1 MAHPTKELQELLEG
15 FHSLKRALEVK
26 SGTCMFGDY
35 AITNAQWLAL
45 DVIGRTENASIKD
58 ICSVLGVTSSAA
70 TQVVNDL
77 VAAGLVQKRPSA
89 KDARAVAVS
98 LSPKTKKV
106 LAQFR
111 TGMLQ
116 NMSKLFS
123 VLTKEEFETYRAL
136 HTKLVTSFTK

>member
-1 MAHPTKELQELLEG
+1 MAHPTKDLQEILEG
-15 FHSLKRALEVK
+15 FHSLKRVLEVK

-35 AITNAQWLAL
+35 AITNGQWLAL
-45 DVIGRTENASIKD
+45 HVIARTEDASIKD
-58 ICSVLGVTSSAA
+58 ICSALGVTSSAA

-77 VAAGLVQKRPSA
+77 VAAKMVEKRAST

-98 LSPKTKKV
+98 LTPKTKKV
-106 LAQFR
+106 LVQFR

-123 VLTKEEFETYRAL
+123 VLTPEEFDTYRTL
-136 HTKLVTSFTK
+136 HAKLVTSFTK